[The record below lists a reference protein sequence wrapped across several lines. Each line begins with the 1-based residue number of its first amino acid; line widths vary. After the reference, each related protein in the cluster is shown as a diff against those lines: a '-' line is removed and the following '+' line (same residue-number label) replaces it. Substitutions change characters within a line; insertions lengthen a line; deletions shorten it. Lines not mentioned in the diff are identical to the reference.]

1 MSGGDGVA
9 WLSRILAPVAFSP
22 SCRGATQY
30 AETLSCHFHSELILL
45 HVVEPPITLYY
56 APPDAMAYTTA
67 TELTAET
74 LERRKAELKTY
85 LRGQCPDIQVTREVV
100 EGDPASE
107 IVDYARDHDVDLIVM
122 ATHGYGPFRRFLL
135 GSVTAKVLHDAGCPV
150 WTGPHLEKAPSYE
163 TIGFRSIV
171 CAIDLAEGSR
181 AVLEWAGRFAR
192 EYGAELAIVH
202 VLPESLVQWGGVY
215 FDPEWRGQ
223 AAAAARGQIVR
234 LQEELH
240 TPGEILIE
248 IGEAPVEVSGVA
260 SRRKADLVVI
270 GRGRQSGLL
279 GRLRA
284 NAYAILRE
292 SPCPVVT
299 I

>member
-1 MSGGDGVA
+1 MA
-9 WLSRILAPVAFSP
+9 WLSRILAPVAFSAR
-22 SCRGATQY
+22 CRGATQY
-30 AETLSCHFHSELILL
+30 AETLSCHFHAELILL
-45 HVVEPPITLYY
+45 HVV
-56 APPDAMAYTTA
+56 APPPALYAAPEAMAYSTA
-67 TELTAET
+67 AELTAER
-74 LERRKAELKTY
+74 LEQRKIELGTY
-85 LRGQCPDIQVTREVV
+85 LGGQCPDIPLTREVV
-100 EGDPASE
+100 EGDPAE
-107 IVDYARDHDVDLIVM
+107 KIVGYARSHDVDLIVM

-150 WTGPHLEKAPSYE
+150 WTGPHLEEAPNYQ

-171 CAIDLAEGSR
+171 CAVDLAKGSR
-181 AVLEWAGRFAR
+181 AILEWAGRFAR

-202 VLPESLVQWGGVY
+202 VLPESLVQWGGLY
-215 FDPEWRGQ
+215 FDPEWRSQ
-223 AAAAARGQIVR
+223 AAAAARDQIVR

-240 TPGEILIE
+240 TAGEVLIE
-248 IGEAPVEVSGVA
+248 IGDAPVVVSDVA
-260 SRRKADLVVI
+260 SRRKADLLVI
-270 GRGRQSGLL
+270 GRGRESGLL

>member
-1 MSGGDGVA
+1 MA
-9 WLSRILAPVAFSP
+9 WLSRILAPVDFSP
-22 SCRGATQY
+22 RCRGATEY

-45 HVVEPPITLYY
+45 HVV
-56 APPDAMAYTTA
+56 APPVALYAAPEAMAYSTA
-67 TELTAET
+67 SELTVER
-74 LERRKAELKTY
+74 LEQRKIELGAY
-85 LRGQCPDIQVTREVV
+85 LGGQCPDIPLAQEVV
-100 EGDPASE
+100 EGDPARE
-107 IVDYARDHDVDLIVM
+107 IVDYARGHDVDLIVM

-150 WTGPHLEKAPSYE
+150 WTGPHLEDAPSYQ

-171 CAIDLAEGSR
+171 CAIDLAKGSR
-181 AVLEWAGRFAR
+181 AVLEWAGRFAQ

-202 VLPESLVQWGGVY
+202 VLPESLVHWGGVY
-215 FDPEWRGQ
+215 FDPEWRSQ
-223 AAAAARGQIVR
+223 AAAAARDQIVR
-234 LQEELH
+234 LQQELY
-240 TPGEILIE
+240 PAVEVLIE
-248 IGEAPVEVSGVA
+248 IGDVPVVVSDVA
-260 SRRKADLVVI
+260 SRRKADLLVI
-270 GRGRQSGLL
+270 GRGRDSGLL

>member
-1 MSGGDGVA
+1 MA

-22 SCRGATQY
+22 RCRGAVQY

-45 HVVEPPITLYY
+45 QVVAPPMNLY
-56 APPDAMAYTTA
+56 APPMAMDYSTA
-67 TELTAET
+67 GELAGERLEQRKTELAG
-74 LERRKAELKTY
+74 Y
-85 LRGQCPDIQVTREVV
+85 LGGQCPDVPMTREVV

-107 IVDYARDHDVDLIVM
+107 IVHYARDHGVDLIVM

-150 WTGPHLEKAPSYE
+150 WTGPHLEEAPTYE
-163 TIGFRSIV
+163 NIGFRCVV
-171 CAIDLAEGSR
+171 CAIDLATGSR
-181 AVLEWAGRFAR
+181 AVLEWAGRFAK
-192 EYGAELAIVH
+192 EYGAELVVVH
-202 VLPESLVQWGGVY
+202 VLPESLVHWGGVY
-215 FDPEWRGQ
+215 FDPEWRSQ
-223 AAAAARGQIVR
+223 AATTARDHIGR
-234 LQEELH
+234 LQYEAR
-240 TPGEILIE
+240 TAGEVLIE
-248 IGEAPVEVSGVA
+248 IGDAPVVVSDVT
-260 SRRKADLVVI
+260 SRRKADLLVI
-270 GRGRQSGLL
+270 GRGSHSGLL

>member
-1 MSGGDGVA
+1 
-9 WLSRILAPVAFSP
+9 
-22 SCRGATQY
+22 
-30 AETLSCHFHSELILL
+30 
-45 HVVEPPITLYY
+45 
-56 APPDAMAYTTA
+56 MAYSEA
-67 TELTAET
+67 AELTAERLT
-74 LERRKAELKTY
+74 QKRIELGTY
-85 LRGQCPDIQVTREVV
+85 LGGQCPDIPVTREVV
-100 EGDPASE
+100 EGDPATE
-107 IVDYARDHDVDLIVM
+107 IVDYARGHDAGLIVM

-150 WTGPHLEKAPSYE
+150 WTGPHLEEAPGYQA
-163 TIGFRSIV
+163 IGFRSIV
-171 CAIDLAEGSR
+171 CAIDLAKGSR

-223 AAAAARGQIVR
+223 AAATARDQIAR
-234 LQEELH
+234 LQEELQ
-240 TPGEILIE
+240 TAGEVSIE
-248 IGEAPVEVSGVA
+248 IGDAPLVVSDVA
-260 SRRKADLVVI
+260 SRRKADLLVI
-270 GRGRQSGLL
+270 GRGGESGLL

-284 NAYAILRE
+284 NAYAVLRE

>member
-1 MSGGDGVA
+1 MA

-22 SCRGATQY
+22 RCCGATQY
-30 AETLSCHFHSELILL
+30 AEALACHFHSKLILL
-45 HVVEPPITLYY
+45 HVV
-56 APPDAMAYTTA
+56 APPVALYAAPEAMAYSTA
-67 TELTAET
+67 TELTAER
-74 LERRKAELKTY
+74 LEQRKIELGTY
-85 LRGQCPDIQVTREVV
+85 PGGQCTDIPLTQEVV
-100 EGDPASE
+100 EGDPARE
-107 IVDYARDHDVDLIVM
+107 IVDYARDHDVGLIVM

-150 WTGPHLEKAPSYE
+150 WTGPHLEAAPSYQ

-171 CAIDLAEGSR
+171 CAIDLAKGSG

-215 FDPEWRGQ
+215 FDPKWRSQ
-223 AAAAARGQIVR
+223 AVAAARDQIVR
-234 LQEELH
+234 LQEELNVA
-240 TPGEILIE
+240 GEVLIE
-248 IGEAPVEVSGVA
+248 IGDAPVAVSDLA
-260 SRRKADLVVI
+260 SRLRADLLVI
-270 GRGRQSGLL
+270 GRGRESGLL

>member
-1 MSGGDGVA
+1 MA

-22 SCRGATQY
+22 RCRGAAQY
-30 AETLSCHFHSELILL
+30 AETLACHFHSELILL
-45 HVVEPPITLYY
+45 HVV
-56 APPDAMAYTTA
+56 APPVALYAAPEAMAYSTA
-67 TELTAET
+67 ADLTAERV
-74 LERRKAELKTY
+74 EQRKTELATY
-85 LRGQCPDIQVTREVV
+85 LAGQCPDIPLTQEVV
-100 EGDPASE
+100 EGDPAGQ
-107 IVDYARDHDVDLIVM
+107 IVDYARNHDIGLIVM

-150 WTGPHLEKAPSYE
+150 WTGPHLEEAPSYE
-163 TIGFRSIV
+163 TIGFRSV
-171 CAIDLAEGSR
+171 ACAIDLAEGSR

-215 FDPEWRGQ
+215 FDPEWRSQ
-223 AAAAARGQIVR
+223 AAATARGQIVR
-234 LQEELH
+234 LQEELQ
-240 TPGEILIE
+240 TAGEVLIE
-248 IGEAPVEVSGVA
+248 IGDAPVEVSDVA
-260 SRRKADLVVI
+260 SRRKADLLVI
-270 GRGRQSGLL
+270 GRGRETGLL